1 MAAKVSAP
9 GHGGGKRGR
18 MDVTADPNVIPFI
31 DIMLVLLI
39 IFMIAAPIS
48 SVDIHVTM
56 PNSKVD
62 PSKRP
67 PRPTW
72 VSVSSE
78 TGGVRVFVM
87 NDEVSWDSLGERTV
101 EAVRTNS
108 PQIANDDYE
117 VKQQRIYIRADADLP
132 YRNVVRTMNM
142 LQNVGFTKIGL
153 VAEDRR

>member
-1 MAAKVSAP
+1 MAAKISAP
-9 GHGGGKRGR
+9 GGGKRGR

-56 PNSKVD
+56 PRSKVD

-72 VSVSSE
+72 VSVSAE
-78 TGGVRVFVM
+78 NGGVRVFVM
-87 NDEVSWDSLGERTV
+87 NDEVSWDSLGQRTV

-117 VKQQRIYIRADADLP
+117 VKQQRIYIRADSDLP
-132 YRNVVRTMNM
+132 YRNVVHTMNM

>member
-9 GHGGGKRGR
+9 GHGSGKRGR

-78 TGGVRVFVM
+78 SGGVRVFVM

-132 YRNVVRTMNM
+132 YRNVVRTMNQ

>member
-1 MAAKVSAP
+1 
-9 GHGGGKRGR
+9 

-56 PNSKVD
+56 PRSKVD

-72 VSVSSE
+72 VSVSESN
-78 TGGVRVFVM
+78 GGVRVFVM
-87 NDEVSWDSLGERTV
+87 NDEVSWDSLGQRTV
-101 EAVRTNS
+101 DAVRTNS
-108 PQIANDDYE
+108 PQIANDDFE
-117 VKQQRIYIRADADLP
+117 VKQQRIYIRADSDLP
-132 YRNVVRTMNM
+132 YRNVVRTMNR
-142 LQNVGFTKIGL
+142 LQDVGFTKIGL